1 MTMAPEILLQ
11 LTELIGWELPAEYIE
26 LLEQYPA
33 SLSTR
38 TREPDHPDCEETV
51 AEVELLNDP
60 QTILAINQEAR
71 RECILEPNGDE
82 FVWPDQMMVIGETG
96 TGDYFCID
104 VSGDVDGVIQYNHQ
118 AVTFEIIAESLE
130 EFIEILEETF
140 NGELDDEHYDED
152 GEEEDLETQELSD
165 DIDDEDN
172 ETRD

>member
-1 MTMAPEILLQ
+1 MTMAPEILQQ
-11 LTELIGWELPAEYIE
+11 LTELIGWELPAEY
-26 LLEQYPA
+26 LAMLEQYPA
-33 SLSTR
+33 TLSTR
-38 TREPDHPDCEETV
+38 TREFDHPDCEESV

-118 AVTFEIIAESLE
+118 AVTFEIIADSLA
-130 EFIEILEETF
+130 EFIEMLEETL
-140 NGELDDEHYDED
+140 NGEAADGDDDDPDEPR
-152 GEEEDLETQELSD
+152 ELAND
-165 DIDDEDN
+165 NDADN